1 MRLSRRIL
9 LSHCTTI
16 VLLLTVF
23 SSATLAQTSSAPGRP
38 IQLGEAAP
46 AAQAQL
52 PPKWNEAVHALA
64 EKIAGAAG
72 PSHEIALDMK
82 NISTLTPIEFT
93 AIRQALQNQL
103 RQRQLVVTPVSL
115 SEAQVQITLS
125 EGTQGRFFVIEYH
138 HGAEKWISL
147 IPAPNERALIY
158 GRQKDALTLSAKLVW
173 EQPEKFLDF
182 ALFDGIPEL
191 KSNLLVVE
199 PEHLTFYNSV
209 DNRWSVSRTIQVP
222 RSRPTPRD
230 IQGRIDI
237 TKNEI
242 KLSDAECSGR
252 LTNADD
258 VHCRSLGGLSVWM
271 TGVYF
276 PGREEAQMTPLP
288 QKCGDGQFILASGT
302 GDWTQPDY
310 LQPFERA
317 QGEMPPVSA
326 GNTIYFDGPVL
337 SLVMEK
343 DTNTTRAVVH
353 NLKTGN
359 YEAYLVTATCSH

>member
-1 MRLSRRIL
+1 MRPSRRLL
-9 LSHCTTI
+9 LSISTVHLFA
-16 VLLLTVF
+16 VLVGVAHP
-23 SSATLAQTSSAPGRP
+23 SLAQSSAP
-38 IQLGEAAP
+38 QSS
-46 AAQAQL
+46 QL
-52 PPKWNEAVHALA
+52 PPAWGDAVHALA

-82 NISTLTPIEFT
+82 NISTLTPIEST

-147 IPAPNERALIY
+147 IPAPNERALINA
-158 GRQKDALTLSAKLVW
+158 RQKDALTLSAKLVW

-199 PEHLTFYNSV
+199 PERLTFYHLV
-209 DNRWSVSRTIQVP
+209 DNRWSVSRTIPVP
-222 RSRPTPRD
+222 RSRPVPRD

-258 VHCRSLGGLSVWM
+258 LHCRSLGGLSVWM

-276 PGREEAQMTPLP
+276 PGREEALMTPLP
-288 QKCGDGQFILASGT
+288 QKCGDGEFVLASGT